1 LSKTVS
7 RIKSVDITIVEN
19 AKERVEKITVVKAGL
34 GNWKGLTDTLKT
46 LLGILPEVLE
56 KRGIEDIEKYT
67 ENMTYQDLLLLIP
80 DMFDVATDEVINLLA
95 VGTGKDFEY
104 INKYVGIDEA
114 IELFEAIAEVN
125 NLMKVVET
133 GKNWI
138 PLLNTINKI
147 RRK

>member
-1 LSKTVS
+1 MSKTVS